1 MKIGDKVVHV
11 DRLDLIGRVVAK
23 QSKALGEGIT
33 VLWEK
38 SLRNPDAIPLVNGRR
53 TSHHHWSTLTK
64 VVTRSQDTCK
74 FGQPVVQ

>member
-1 MKIGDKVVHV
+1 MGFKIGDKVVHV

-23 QSKALGEGIT
+23 QSKALGAGIVL

-53 TSHHHWSTLTK
+53 TSRHHWSVLTK
-64 VVTRSQDTCK
+64 VLTRS
-74 FGQPVVQ
+74 